1 MYKKKQYQRYQNEDD
16 EIIEKLKQ
24 LQVRHALEKLIRK
37 ENLRKEEENK
47 RKNVN
52 INNVSTT
59 QSKVLNNNQQAK
71 PTINKQT
78 QKQVED
84 DMEDLLV

>member
-52 INNVSTT
+52 INNVATT